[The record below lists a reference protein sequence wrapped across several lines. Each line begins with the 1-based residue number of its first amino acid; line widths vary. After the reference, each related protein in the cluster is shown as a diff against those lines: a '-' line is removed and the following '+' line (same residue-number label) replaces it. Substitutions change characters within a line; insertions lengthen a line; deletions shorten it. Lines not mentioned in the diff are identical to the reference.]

1 MAINHISIKICGNPN
16 SNSGFSPL
24 LLFNNPSFVIK
35 DEFYVGLDNCSY
47 FFSIKVEQ
55 NQTVYKLIK
64 NNVRSFGAVRAGS
77 LVIAFSLPK
86 GYVIDGGYTP
96 YDVLIKLKNEF
107 LKQCMTC
114 KDVTRETYEFNPGI
128 IDQHILDEAAK
139 VFTISPATIP
149 HRVMDPNGGIGY
161 VMRPE
166 EEIEKLFH
174 DTLYPEF
181 QKYQEVILAEN
192 VNSSNYLPIQGIQ
205 IPRPKVYSLM
215 QNGILQPKQYTD
227 VTEKISITSGEE
239 DDPCFEHR
247 KESFCIQDLIDGNFI
262 DGITLDCAGEQIV
275 VNTQQWIKPKTV
287 TPVIRVSPQE
297 YENDVL
303 FVSRLIKIDSPRG
316 EINYSEGKFSLK
328 GEDIRWILDK
338 RIQVSL
344 KPNTKYEFVSSSIS
358 DSIISVK
365 VQKVRP
371 ISTSTTQKSVNVT
384 PKQPTQVVAKLP
396 VVDVKLS
403 FSTELMKK
411 IGKEVLTIEAIRSGE
426 TIRTTFLSSKVYFRS
441 TKNGYEGHLYI
452 PKEFVSEIHAFY
464 FENKENE
471 YNVYVN
477 LNSTKESFEYSD
489 RDVGQKR
496 KLVFYR
502 YRKITLALVC
512 ILIFS
517 LGCVV
522 GYYTHDPIV
531 KISNYFNKSDKQT
544 ENAADDA
551 RRLEE
556 EGRRAEERKQQKKE
570 LLAQLKDI
578 EHGLNQEGLT
588 FERVDIFYQTLIGV
602 DSDLLQ
608 EVKSSNEGNVCRRI
622 EAYKKIKDALLEG
635 NYDAVKDCMDESKYF
650 TQNHKSYLE
659 VILPGPNFE
668 NFKQGK
674 SAVKSFKDLEKF
686 KVQSETFKCKH
697 FDCRN
702 LTFNSLEELKTHKD
716 KKEHWECPECPLDR
730 NGWHKKFLPT
740 EAEVQ
745 KHIEDSHTER

>member
-128 IDQHILDEAAK
+128 IDQHILDETAK

-149 HRVMDPNGGIGY
+149 HRVMDPNGGVGY

-262 DGITLDCAGEQIV
+262 DGITLDCAEEQIV

-328 GEDIRWILDK
+328 GEQIRWLIDK
-338 RIQVSL
+338 KIQVSL
-344 KPNTKYEFVSSSIS
+344 KTNTKYEFVSRSIS

-371 ISTSTTQKSVNVT
+371 ISTSATQKSVNVT

-403 FSTELMKK
+403 FSTELIKK
-411 IGKEVLTIEAIRSGE
+411 IGKEVLTIEAIRLDE
-426 TIRTTFLSSKVYFRS
+426 TTQTTFLSSKVYFRP
-441 TKNGYEGHLYI
+441 TQNGYEGHLYI

-464 FENKENE
+464 FENKENK
-471 YNVYVN
+471 YDVCVN
-477 LNSTKESFEYSD
+477 LNSTKEAFEYSD
-489 RDVGQKR
+489 KDVERKR
-496 KLVFYR
+496 KSVFYR

-522 GYYTHDPIV
+522 GYYMHDPIV
-531 KISNYFNKSDKQT
+531 KISNYFNKSDNQT
-544 ENAADDA
+544 ESAADDA

-556 EGRRAEERKQQKKE
+556 RKQQKKE
-570 LLAQLKDI
+570 QLLAQLKEI
-578 EHGLNQEGLT
+578 ENGLNQEGLT
-588 FERVDIFYQTLIGV
+588 FEQVDSFHQILLGV

-608 EVKSSNEGNVCRRI
+608 EGKSSDEGNVCRRI
-622 EAYKKIKDALLEG
+622 KAYKKIKDALLDVDY
-635 NYDAVKDCMDESKYF
+635 NTVKDLMANSNDLF
-650 TQNHKSYLE
+650 TSNHKSYLGVFLE
-659 VILPGPNFE
+659 QTD
-668 NFKQGK
+668 FKSKQEM
-674 SAVKSFKDLEKF
+674 SAVKSFTDLSQF
-686 KVQSETFKCKH
+686 RRVSETFKCDKPNCNMSYSDYNGLVAHKNKKH
-697 FDCRN
+697 HWYCSNCGLYYKTQPELERHPCSKSN
-702 LTFNSLEELKTHKD
+702 LQEE
-716 KKEHWECPECPLDR
+716 R
-730 NGWHKKFLPT
+730 
-740 EAEVQ
+740 
-745 KHIEDSHTER
+745 